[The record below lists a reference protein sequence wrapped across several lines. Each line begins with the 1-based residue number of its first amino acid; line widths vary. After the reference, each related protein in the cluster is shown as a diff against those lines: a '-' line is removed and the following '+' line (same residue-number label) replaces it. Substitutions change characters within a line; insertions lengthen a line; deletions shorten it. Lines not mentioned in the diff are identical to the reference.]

1 MGMQRAKPNKR
12 YSSNRIVHGR
22 ISLHTHVQTIC
33 IAPWR
38 RVADRR
44 IENKIYVVIR
54 VKGKLPPFLRLSVSV
69 IFYSTARWERKYSH
83 VGKITNCSEWKFW
96 ELFMALRERYVL
108 KGIARY
114 RWYKKTDK
122 GFARVASRAIR
133 RLWIIH
139 KSNKLVEVGQG
150 ETGLA
155 AYLCFVPFLFFRTTK
170 SSTSD
175 EMWHHGNISWDIII
189 SFLVET

>member
-1 MGMQRAKPNKR
+1 
-12 YSSNRIVHGR
+12 
-22 ISLHTHVQTIC
+22 
-33 IAPWR
+33 
-38 RVADRR
+38 
-44 IENKIYVVIR
+44 
-54 VKGKLPPFLRLSVSV
+54 
-69 IFYSTARWERKYSH
+69 
-83 VGKITNCSEWKFW
+83 
-96 ELFMALRERYVL
+96 MALRERYVL

-114 RWYKKTDK
+114 RWYKETDK
-122 GFARVASRAIR
+122 GFARLASRAIR

-175 EMWHHGNISWDIII
+175 EMWHHGNIFWDIII

>member
-1 MGMQRAKPNKR
+1 MGMQRAEPNKK
-12 YSSNRIVHGR
+12 YSNRIVRGR
-22 ISLHTHVQTIC
+22 ISLHSHVQTIC
-33 IAPWR
+33 IALWR
-38 RVADRR
+38 KVADRR
-44 IENKIYVVIR
+44 IQNKIYVVIR
-54 VKGKLPPFLRLSVSV
+54 VKGKLPPFLRLCVSV
-69 IFYSTARWERKYSH
+69 IFYLTARWERKYSH
-83 VGKITNCSEWKFW
+83 EGKITNCSEWKFW
-96 ELFMALRERYVL
+96 KLFMALRERYVL

-114 RWYKKTDK
+114 RWYKETDK
-122 GFARVASRAIR
+122 GSARVASRAIR

-170 SSTSD
+170 PSACD
-175 EMWHHGNISWDIII
+175 EMEHHFNSFWNIVI